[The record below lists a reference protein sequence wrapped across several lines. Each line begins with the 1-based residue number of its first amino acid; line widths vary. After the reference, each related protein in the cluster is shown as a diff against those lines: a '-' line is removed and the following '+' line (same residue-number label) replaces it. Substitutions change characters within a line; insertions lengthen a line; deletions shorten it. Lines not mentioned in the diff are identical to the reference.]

1 MRRATLPPVIFLH
14 LGARGH
20 RCRGGAVIVS
30 VLGVTLPYCRDG
42 KGLLSHPPPRC
53 RVGGLPW
60 LQYCP
65 SVGAAAAWAEKEAR

>member
-1 MRRATLPPVIFLH
+1 MRRRTLPPVIFLH
-14 LGARGH
+14 LGAWGQ

-42 KGLLSHPPPRC
+42 KGLLPHPPPRYC
-53 RVGGLPW
+53 VRGLPW

-65 SVGAAAAWAEKEAR
+65 SAGAAAPRAETGP